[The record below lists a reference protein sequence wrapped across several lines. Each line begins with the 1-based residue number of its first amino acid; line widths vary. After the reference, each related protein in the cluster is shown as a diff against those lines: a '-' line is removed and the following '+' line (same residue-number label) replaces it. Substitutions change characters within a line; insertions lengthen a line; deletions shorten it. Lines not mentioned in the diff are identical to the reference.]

1 MKDTMSRPKL
11 KTSDDLLNLLSAI
24 DLQSSIAVYAQ
35 IENHVQFAIASGRLK
50 PGDQLPAVRELAER
64 LRINTN
70 TVSKAY
76 RDMVVMGLLFTRRGM
91 GVFVA
96 TNLDD
101 KTKEECRRRV
111 LMHLNEVICEV
122 RAAGFE
128 DKDIVDITEK
138 CLKSKTSPFAGLP
151 ASLQS
156 YTRPRRR

>member
-1 MKDTMSRPKL
+1 MSRPKL
-11 KTSDDLLNLLSAI
+11 KTSDELLNLLSAI

-35 IENHVQFAIASGRLK
+35 IENHVQFAIASGKLK

-64 LRINTN
+64 LKVNSN

-96 TNLDD
+96 KNIDD

-111 LMHLNEVICEV
+111 LLRVNEVICEA

-128 DKDIVDITEK
+128 DKEIVEITEK
-138 CLKSKTSPFAGLP
+138 CLKSKASPFGGFPTA
-151 ASLQS
+151 LQPFV
-156 YTRPRRR
+156 RPRRK